1 MQSRQ
6 KVPFFEGGY
15 VKKVVCM
22 YMYLYVKINMY
33 IYIYT
38 LYMYFLIRI
47 YVMFFKYAKETSG
60 RRDMSWKT
68 IIPLVVNERYSILPK
83 KPNMCSQGE

>member
-1 MQSRQ
+1 M
-6 KVPFFEGGY
+6 Y
-15 VKKVVCM
+15 VYVCICKDK
-22 YMYLYVKINMY
+22 YV
-33 IYIYT
+33 YIYT
-38 LYMYFLIRI
+38 HTVYVFSDTYICT
-47 YVMFFKYAKETSG
+47 VMFFKYAKETSG